1 MRHGWAGHGG
11 GWHRGRWMLAAIVL
25 AFACLLALAPRAHG
39 ARSMEVAIQD
49 DPVFVADQ
57 SIGRDAALK
66 RAREL
71 GATRVRVNLSWATVV
86 DLDQRALKK
95 APADIKY
102 DFSLYDPLV
111 EATRGTGIA
120 VQFALVG
127 PAPAFATGDKKI
139 GANAPKARYFKDFAG
154 AAARHYK
161 GGVDRFSIWNEPN
174 YVGWLAPLKKAPKI
188 YRALYTGGYAAIKA
202 AHPKAT
208 VLIAE
213 TSPYKIVKG
222 RRKKQ
227 FSTAPIEFMRQM
239 TCSNRSLTRTRCKGL
254 KADGYAHHPYDFDHK
269 PTFKFPG
276 KDNATLATLGN
287 LTRALDK
294 LAKTKALT
302 TPAGKPLDLYLTEYG
317 YFASG
322 KRKTHESKR
331 SKYLPQAFKM
341 AQRHPRVKEMLQYL
355 LVQPPEGY
363 RFFDTSIMTFAGDPL
378 RTYNSLSGWSQAAL
392 RRGDIAGNAMLSSP
406 QDPPPAPP
414 SGGGGEGGGGGGGG
428 EQPPPSNPPPP
439 PPPSNPPPSNPPP
452 PPNEPPPY
460 CMPPPFP
467 RFPGCP

>member
-1 MRHGWAGHGG
+1 V
-11 GWHRGRWMLAAIVL
+11 LAAVVL

-39 ARSMEVAIQD
+39 ARNMEVSIQD

-57 SIGRDAALK
+57 SIGRDAAIK

-71 GATRVRVNLSWATVV
+71 GVTRIRVNLSWATVV
-86 DLDQRALKK
+86 DLDQRALKN
-95 APADIKY
+95 APANIKY
-102 DFSLYDPLV
+102 DFSLYDPIV

-120 VQFALVG
+120 VQFALIG

-139 GANAPKARYFKDFAG
+139 GANAPKARYFEDFAG
-154 AAARHYK
+154 AAARHFK
-161 GGVDRFSIWNEPN
+161 GGVDRYSIWNEPN
-174 YVGWLAPLKKAPKI
+174 YVGWLAPLDKAPKI
-188 YRALYTGGYAAIKA
+188 YRDLYIGGYRAVKA
-202 AHPKAT
+202 VDPRAT

-222 RRKKQ
+222 KRKKQ
-227 FSTAPIEFMRQM
+227 FSTAPIEFIRRM
-239 TCSNRSLTRTRCKGL
+239 TCSNQALTRTRCKGL
-254 KADGYAHHPYDFDHK
+254 QADGYAHHPYDFDHK

-287 LTRALDK
+287 LTGALDK

-302 TPAGKPLDLYLTEYG
+302 TPAGKPLDVYLTEYG

-322 KRKTHESKR
+322 KRKTHENKR

-341 AQRHPRVKEMLQYL
+341 AQAHPRVKEMLQYL
-355 LVQPPEGY
+355 LVQPPVGY
-363 RFFDTSIMTFAGDPL
+363 RFFDTSIMTFAGSPQ
-378 RTYNSLSGWSQAAL
+378 RTFASLSGWSQAAL
-392 RRGDIAGNAMLSSP
+392 KRGDIASSALLSSP
-406 QDPPPAPP
+406 QDPPAAPP

-428 EQPPPSNPPPP
+428 T

-452 PPNEPPPY
+452 GNPPPGNPPPSNPPAPPPPNSPPY
-460 CMPPPFP
+460 CQIPPPLKP
-467 RFPGCP
+467 PGCP